1 MRTRVATDASPDGD
15 AGRRRAPRAM
25 AVLLVV
31 LAVPLAGCAGE
42 YGSAVQAPTAQVQ
55 IRDDAFSP
63 ERIEVAVN
71 ETVMWTNVGDQVH
84 TVESLDGAPAAFASM
99 ELNPGDHFSFTPPK
113 PGTYRYRSGHGS
125 QPSGEIV
132 AR

>member
-1 MRTRVATDASPDGD
+1 MRRRVATDACEAD
-15 AGRRRAPRAM
+15 AGRRRGPLAL

-31 LAVPLAGCAGE
+31 LVVPLAGCAGE
-42 YGSAVQAPTAQVQ
+42 YGSTVQPPKAQVEIQ
-55 IRDDAFSP
+55 DDAFSP
-63 ERIEVAVN
+63 ERIEVRVN

-84 TVESLDGAPAAFASM
+84 TVESMDGAPVSFAS
-99 ELNPGDHFSFTPPK
+99 LDLAPGDHFSFTPPE

-125 QPSGEIV
+125 QPTGEIV